1 MDTNV
6 SLCCTF
12 LARGKE
18 QGQAVI
24 RGKGICRSVV
34 AVTLP
39 LPPSHTAIY
48 CPRRTE
54 PGQSK
59 HPPPKLCND
68 THTKTPLDHYMSLC
82 FYIIQRK
89 DVLQHTAVLYLWMMR
104 LVNLIFNACRTRS
117 ELVDV
122 TWLFMAWL
130 YGQNGRSFF
139 FFMIMPGSR
148 STEFYFKRQTSLIKL
163 LMLKLYR
170 SFLSFQSHSN

>member
-6 SLCCTF
+6 PLCCTF

-89 DVLQHTAVLYLWMMR
+89 EALQHTAVLYLWMMR

-122 TWLFMAWL
+122 TAF
-130 YGQNGRSFF
+130 YGLVIWPKWQIFF
-139 FFMIMPGSR
+139 FLFHDNAR
-148 STEFYFKRQTSLIKL
+148 IKI
-163 LMLKLYR
+163 
-170 SFLSFQSHSN
+170 N